1 MFEEISVKKY
11 VFLSLLMISGAI
23 VTACQSSPP
32 QSLGFSPVQPTGAST
47 PPQASFFDEKMYLFV
62 NPDVAKLIEQGKY
75 KSGLEHYTQVGQ
87 TTQRPDGE
95 AYESFFFGTN
105 GSDKVLGFGTG
116 KHAHLSGIAFE
127 LVASAKDE
135 IPLRPKSLGKGERDI
150 LIGTQTGGD
159 EFILGSIIS
168 AVNPK
173 AEPFYVGQGDTDYA
187 EIQNFTPGR
196 DSILLAGQPAQ
207 YKFEPKDGNIRIMT
221 ASGDLVAIVMGVGKL
236 QVDATVK
243 ERGIFMMK

>member
-1 MFEEISVKKY
+1 MKKY
-11 VFLSLLMISGAI
+11 VLLSLSIISGAI
-23 VTACQSSPP
+23 VTACQSPPSQPVASSPA
-32 QSLGFSPVQPTGAST
+32 QPTVANT
-47 PPQASFFDEKMYLFV
+47 PQPNSFFDEKMYLFV
-62 NPDVAKLIEQGKY
+62 NPDVAKLITQGKY

-105 GSDKVLGFGTG
+105 GNDKVLGVGTG

-135 IPLRPKSLGKGERDI
+135 IPLRPKSLGKGEIDV
-150 LIGTQTGGD
+150 LIGTQAGGN
-159 EFILGSIIS
+159 EFILGSIIT

-173 AEPFYVGQGDTDYA
+173 AEPFYVSQGDTDYA

-196 DSILLAGQPAQ
+196 DSILLAGLPDQ
-207 YKFEPKDGNIRIMT
+207 YKFEPKDGNTRIT
-221 ASGDLVAIVMGVGKL
+221 TTSGDLVAIVMGVGKL